1 MQCNQKTGARH
12 GGEIFSLSEEERNQL
27 IDFSVNINPIGL
39 SPRGRQAVMQAFDR
53 EAGRYPDSSCRA
65 LKAALHERYG
75 IPEECLTCGNGAT
88 ELMYALI
95 RAVRPSIVYVPAPS
109 FSEYC
114 FSAEAADIPVQSF
127 LLDKDHRFLLKND
140 RFLHTM
146 PMHPLIYLG
155 NPNNPDGQILSKK
168 TFEMVMT
175 AVEQREGWLVID
187 ESFIDFLDDTLSFR
201 NQLAEHPRLVIL
213 LSLTKFYSVPG
224 LRIGAAGSSPE
235 LAVQLSG
242 QLCPWNVNGPAQLYM
257 TEALKDLIYI
267 RQSRD
272 YVRRERR
279 RMEMVLRTIPQLFV
293 YDGTVNFFLLRL
305 QNGMQGEELSERL
318 RPYHLKVRQC
328 GNYEGLDDTFFR
340 IAVRTESENNR
351 MLSALKEVL
360 MK

>member
-127 LLDKDHRFLLKND
+127 CWIK
-140 RFLHTM
+140 
-146 PMHPLIYLG
+146 I
-155 NPNNPDGQILSKK
+155 
-168 TFEMVMT
+168 
-175 AVEQREGWLVID
+175 
-187 ESFIDFLDDTLSFR
+187 IDF
-201 NQLAEHPRLVIL
+201 
-213 LSLTKFYSVPG
+213 
-224 LRIGAAGSSPE
+224 
-235 LAVQLSG
+235 
-242 QLCPWNVNGPAQLYM
+242 C
-257 TEALKDLIYI
+257 
-267 RQSRD
+267 
-272 YVRRERR
+272 
-279 RMEMVLRTIPQLFV
+279 
-293 YDGTVNFFLLRL
+293 
-305 QNGMQGEELSERL
+305 
-318 RPYHLKVRQC
+318 
-328 GNYEGLDDTFFR
+328 
-340 IAVRTESENNR
+340 
-351 MLSALKEVL
+351 
-360 MK
+360 